1 MGSPGRPPP
10 PPPPPPPPVPP
21 VPPVRGGGRLRSLH
35 WEPVPAWR
43 VRGRRSV
50 WAPPTPPPP
59 PLDLPR
65 LRLLFGESRGAA
77 PGQRPTPAAAL
88 LEPKRSLAIGV
99 FLKQVKRPVRQIVR
113 DIQDGVGEP
122 YGAEK
127 LLELCRLLPG
137 AAEVSRLRSFAGS
150 PRQLPDAELFM
161 LLLIEVPSY
170 ARRLELLVLQEEF
183 FPRLSALR
191 AAIQTLTAA
200 AEELLECQ
208 ELHIL
213 LHLILSAGNHLNSGG
228 YAGSAAGFRLA
239 SLLKLPDTKANEP
252 GMDLLHFVAMVSPG
266 LAPPNLTPGR
276 LTGGGDGGRT
286 LGPRPEGFFP
296 HGGPKQGRVPVR
308 PLRLSPILGLP
319 EVVPCPGSLLAP
331 FLGGHW
337 PPSPP
342 SWVPPP
348 ALLPPTPPGN
358 RGMPPER
365 GWQPPAPVR
374 ALLPH
379 PAGCAGGGGCFSQL
393 RRGRSHAGAA
403 TGTHPSSTT
412 PPHTHPRPWLL
423 PLGLIPSG
431 HRCHRPPPTP
441 RSPPWLRGTVLSFLR
456 VLVTLPRLW
465 PGTRRRV
472 PRAGPHP
479 PRQMGGGWGGVSPLP
494 SSPPRA
500 LGVPPGG
507 RSLPLSP
514 AGGGQDGEEPAGLPR
529 QTAARGPGIADRRGG
544 GGGGAAAA
552 GGAAGGGAG
561 RRGAGAAA
569 AALRGGGRSGAAG
582 GAGRAA
588 ADAPRRQRRPR
599 LLLRGRGARRPAR
612 ALRRPARLR
621 HAPPRRRPGE
631 PCAGAGAAPAAADGA
646 GAAEASLGG
655 HVLGAG
661 RDPPGG
667 HDGRP
672 PPAHPPARPSRPPL
686 PPPRPPPAP
695 RGPHGAAPGGGLPP
709 APPGRPSRRA
719 GGDLP
724 AWPRAAPPGHRRGPP
739 RPPAPLQPLPA
750 AGGLRGAGD
759 PPVAPPGL
767 GPDGVPA
774 APGGGG
780 GGPGPPQLRGCW
792 ARLLSPPVP
801 IPAPPLC
808 CDNKH

>member
-200 AEELLECQ
+200 AE
-208 ELHIL
+208 
-213 LHLILSAGNHLNSGG
+213 
-228 YAGSAAGFRLA
+228 
-239 SLLKLPDTKANEP
+239 
-252 GMDLLHFVAMVSPG
+252 
-266 LAPPNLTPGR
+266 
-276 LTGGGDGGRT
+276 
-286 LGPRPEGFFP
+286 
-296 HGGPKQGRVPVR
+296 
-308 PLRLSPILGLP
+308 
-319 EVVPCPGSLLAP
+319 
-331 FLGGHW
+331 
-337 PPSPP
+337 
-342 SWVPPP
+342 
-348 ALLPPTPPGN
+348 
-358 RGMPPER
+358 
-365 GWQPPAPVR
+365 
-374 ALLPH
+374 
-379 PAGCAGGGGCFSQL
+379 
-393 RRGRSHAGAA
+393 
-403 TGTHPSSTT
+403 
-412 PPHTHPRPWLL
+412 
-423 PLGLIPSG
+423 
-431 HRCHRPPPTP
+431 
-441 RSPPWLRGTVLSFLR
+441 
-456 VLVTLPRLW
+456 
-465 PGTRRRV
+465 
-472 PRAGPHP
+472 
-479 PRQMGGGWGGVSPLP
+479 
-494 SSPPRA
+494 
-500 LGVPPGG
+500 
-507 RSLPLSP
+507 
-514 AGGGQDGEEPAGLPR
+514 GGGQDGEEPAGLPR